1 MKISLI
7 GFIFASL
14 LFTGCYKFTT
24 VIQPELAFINSFF
37 DVFLVAKDDGNPDN
51 DWSNEDLVDYGL
63 FGVMLPEGWTVDD
76 NIPYTIICTEDGY
89 DNSGVLVYDAA
100 HSKTLMDSIPIPDGY
115 FWWGAKTQEEASL
128 IYFDSLYFE
137 PRIYTD
143 DKEGEF
149 FLRYAIGDVEWWE
162 RNPADY
168 ITDPIPIEI
177 VNATGVTEML
187 TEANISMYP
196 NPSSGQLNINFS
208 AYETKL
214 VEMNVFDMTGK
225 RVYQSQLLNKQ
236 NNIDLGTLSEGL
248 YFVNLRIG
256 SQSTT
261 QKLVIK

>member
-37 DVFLVAKDDGNPDN
+37 DVYLVAKDDGNPDN
-51 DWSNEDLVDYGL
+51 DWTNEDLHDYGL
-63 FGVMLPEGWTVDD
+63 FGVMLPEGWTVED
-76 NIPYTIICTEDGY
+76 NIPYTIIATDPAF
-89 DNSGVLVYDAA
+89 DNSGTLVYDAA
-100 HSKTLMDSIPIPDGY
+100 HSQTLTDSIPPQDGY
-115 FWWGAKTQEEASL
+115 YWWGAKTATEASL
-128 IYFDSLYFE
+128 VLFDSLYFQ

-143 DKEGEF
+143 DQTGTF
-149 FLRYAIGDVEWWE
+149 YLRYAIGDMDYFD
-162 RNPADY
+162 RNPADD

-177 VNATGVTEML
+177 VNNTGVTEML

-196 NPSSGQLNINFS
+196 NPSSGQLTINFS

-236 NNIDLGTLSEGL
+236 NSIDLGTLSEGL

-261 QKLVIK
+261 QKLMIK